1 MDDVAAHNEYDS
13 DEDMDDFLERPNE
26 DIHLLMKNY
35 QSKLKKY
42 KTQPYLTKYERT
54 KILSERSS
62 QIDDGS
68 VIYLDD
74 YSLFDNSYEIAC
86 EELKQRKLPFIIKR
100 PYGNTFEYWKLA
112 DLQ

>member
-1 MDDVAAHNEYDS
+1 MDGVTDNEYYS

-26 DIHLLMKNY
+26 DIHLLMKKY

>member
-1 MDDVAAHNEYDS
+1 MDMSNEYNS
-13 DEDMDDFLERPNE
+13 DEEIDDIMETPNE
-26 DIHLLMKNY
+26 DINLLMKNY
-35 QSKLKKY
+35 KSKMKKY
-42 KTQPYLTKYERT
+42 KTNNYLTKYEKT

-74 YSLFDNSYEIAC
+74 YSMFDNSYEIAC